1 MTINCIVIDD
11 EYPARILMKEYIGQ
25 LSHLN
30 LVGSFS
36 NPIKALDYLQDQP
49 VELIFLD
56 IQMPELSGLEFIN
69 ALKTRPMVILTTA
82 YPDYALE
89 GYKLDVIDYLLKPFK
104 FDRFYQSVSKAKA
117 LLELK
122 AKAGESKETATGDT
136 KDHIVVK
143 ADRKIYRLL
152 LDDIYFI
159 QGLREYVTFHT
170 RQGKI
175 ISLDSL
181 KRLEDALPHPQFM
194 RVHKSYIINKLKVES
209 LEGNTLVINKL
220 NIPFSKSL
228 KDSILKEVFGS

>member
-1 MTINCIVIDD
+1 MTVNCVVIDD

-25 LSHLN
+25 LTHLN
-30 LVGSFS
+30 LLGTFS
-36 NPIKALDYLQDQP
+36 NPVKALDYLQNQP
-49 VELIFLD
+49 VDLIFLD

-89 GYKLDVIDYLLKPFK
+89 GYKLDVIDYLLKPIQ

-122 AKAGESKETATGDT
+122 IKAGKNPKTGGYDT

-143 ADRKIYRLL
+143 ADRKIYRVLL
-152 LDDIYFI
+152 EDIYFI

-181 KRLEDALPHPQFM
+181 KRLEKTLPDSLFV

-209 LEGNTLVINKL
+209 MQGNNLIINQL
-220 NIPFSKSL
+220 NIPFSKNL
-228 KDSILKEVFGS
+228 RDRILREVFG

>member
-1 MTINCIVIDD
+1 MTVNCVVIDD

-25 LSHLN
+25 LTHLN
-30 LVGSFS
+30 LLGTFS
-36 NPIKALDYLQDQP
+36 NPVKALDYLQNQP
-49 VELIFLD
+49 VDLIFLD
-56 IQMPELSGLEFIN
+56 IQMPELSGLEFIT

-89 GYKLDVIDYLLKPFK
+89 GYKLDVIDYLLKPIQFE
-104 FDRFYQSVSKAKA
+104 RFYQSVSKAKA

-122 AKAGESKETATGDT
+122 IKANKTPGAGRYDT
-136 KDHIVVK
+136 KDHIVIK
-143 ADRKIYRLL
+143 ADRKIYRVLL
-152 LDDIYFI
+152 EDIYFI

-181 KRLEDALPHPQFM
+181 KRLEKTMPDSLFM

-209 LEGNTLVINKL
+209 MQGNNLIINQL
-220 NIPFSKSL
+220 NIPFSKNL
-228 KDSILKEVFGS
+228 RDRILREVFS